1 MDYYINDGLGNSYL
15 SLENPLIHV
24 CDSIDTINK
33 IIENGFRFSY
43 CKERICDA
51 NRYVELSYPLIAF
64 SDLNWDIA
72 IHILRTY
79 GHSSIAMKKS
89 WAEENKLTPVLY
101 FERNADL
108 TKTLIEGFDVIK
120 NVSIQNLKSS
130 ISGDLIGERH
140 KYYKQIIDIASYS
153 KNYYGQL
160 IRHGELKKQNYCF
173 GCEREWRAVLR
184 NVDIQPF
191 ILSADKIDEAN
202 KIANNHFLT
211 FEFDDI
217 EYFVIEVVEEEK
229 AIKEKLKK
237 KFGKNDDEVNKI
249 IFKYDTTRHSP
260 DE

>member
-15 SLENPLIHV
+15 SLENPIIHV

-33 IIENGFRFSY
+33 IIDNGFRFSY
-43 CKERICDA
+43 CKERIGDA

-64 SDLNWDIA
+64 SDLNWDRA

-101 FERNADL
+101 FERKADL
-108 TKTLIEGFDVIK
+108 TKTLIEGFDVLK
-120 NVSIQNLKSS
+120 NVSIQDLKSS
-130 ISGDLIGERH
+130 ISGHLIGERH
-140 KYYKQIIDIASYS
+140 KYYKQIIDIASHS

-160 IRHGELKKQNYCF
+160 IRHGEMIDPNYCF
-173 GCEREWRAVLR
+173 GCESEWRAVLR
-184 NVDIQPF
+184 NDDIQPF
-191 ILSADKIDEAN
+191 ITSADNKDEAN
-202 KIANNHFLT
+202 KIANKHYLT
-211 FEFDDI
+211 FDFDDI
-217 EYFVIEVVEEEK
+217 EYFVIEFEYEEK
-229 AIKEKLKK
+229 VIKEKLKN
-237 KFGKNDDEVNKI
+237 KFRKDDEEVNKI